1 MPSRCSLVCLC
12 LLASSALLPAQST
25 PPTDYAITQAG
36 GSPGATT
43 TIYRRGSKALMVM
56 FLPSQGATPAS
67 TTDNLIDIAAGT
79 NLTWNP
85 NDSNVGCSAG
95 TFSGDWGDPFA
106 MTAELSGDI
115 AKGDL
120 KPAGTETIDG
130 IPAQVYTGSSQG
142 ASIKAWLDQK
152 DGLVLRAEMSAPNTP
167 PTAIVN
173 LTKVSFSAPPASM
186 FAVPAICA
194 GVKPPPTPAQLI
206 TAETGDDA
214 ANYVSAFTGPGS
226 QNSCNVVLRV
236 VQAPTF
242 TPLTNLQVAIDTQ
255 YDQND
260 PNPPHYT
267 FGVGD
272 DGTETFSGGHLRQ
285 ITTGIHGGMVSLGE
299 VPPYFNLVV
308 NAVHPGHSGGSGLIY
323 RQCFAPTTV
332 LLFLYKDYGQQD
344 ESVDALWV
352 KAGKNATLPAR

>member
-1 MPSRCSLVCLC
+1 MSSRCALVCLC
-12 LLASSALLPAQST
+12 LLASSTLLPAQSK

-43 TIYRRGSKALMVM
+43 TIYRRGSKALMVI
-56 FLPSQGATPAS
+56 FLPAQGATPAS

-106 MTAELSGDI
+106 AIADLSADI
-115 AKGDL
+115 ANGNL
-120 KPAGTETIDG
+120 KPTGTETFDG
-130 IPAQVYTGSSQG
+130 ISTTIYTGSAQG
-142 ASIKAWLDQK
+142 VNVKAWIDQK
-152 DGLVLRAEMSAPNTP
+152 DSLLIRAESNAPNSP
-167 PTAIVN
+167 PTTFVDI
-173 LTKVSFSAPPASM
+173 TKVSFAPPPASL
-186 FAVPAICA
+186 FVLPAICA

-206 TAETGDDA
+206 ADETGDDA
-214 ANYVSAFTGPGS
+214 SNYVSAFTGPGS

-236 VQAPTF
+236 VQAKTMA
-242 TPLTNLQVAIDTQ
+242 PLTHLQVAIDTQ

-285 ITTGIHGGMVSLGE
+285 ITTGIHGGTVSLGT

-308 NAVHPGHSGGSGLIY
+308 NAVHPGHSGGPGLIY

-352 KAGKNATLPAR
+352 KAGKNATPPAQ

>member
-1 MPSRCSLVCLC
+1 MSTPRALVCLC
-12 LLASSALLPAQST
+12 MLACAPLMHAQT
-25 PPTDYAITQAG
+25 PPTAYAITQAD

-43 TIYRRGSKALMVM
+43 TIYRLGSKALMVV
-56 FLPSQGATPAS
+56 FLPAQGATPAS
-67 TTDNLIDIAAGT
+67 TTNNLIDIAAGT
-79 NLTWNP
+79 NLSWNP

-106 MTAELSGDI
+106 MTAELSADI

-130 IPAQVYTGSSQG
+130 IPTQVYTGSSQG
-142 ASIKAWLDQK
+142 TTLKAWLDQK

-173 LTKVSFSAPPASM
+173 LTKVSFAAPPASL

-194 GVKPPPTPAQLI
+194 GIKPPPTPAQLI
-206 TAETGDDA
+206 ADETGDDPS
-214 ANYVSAFTGPGS
+214 NYVSAFTGPGS

-236 VQAPTF
+236 VQAKTMA
-242 TPLTNLQVAIDTQ
+242 PLTNLQVAIDTQ

-267 FGVGD
+267 FGVAD

-285 ITTGIHGGMVSLGE
+285 ITTGIHGNMVDLGT

-308 NAVHPGHSGGSGLIY
+308 NAVHRGHSGGTGLIY

-344 ESVDALWV
+344 ESVDALFV
-352 KAGKNATLPAR
+352 KAGKYAAPPAQ